1 MTSTHTTEAMA
12 IVGLTLSL
20 MATLYVLMVVVR
32 ANSRATGE
40 TWRATERERRDV
52 QNQMQRLVECCT
64 LKPEQSA
71 EMHWRE
77 RLAANG
83 QEAATDRA
91 EINAKYSDDEEGN
104 PVQYPE
110 DASNE

>member
-1 MTSTHTTEAMA
+1 MTSIHMTEMTA

-20 MATLYVLMVVVR
+20 MTTLYVLMMVVR
-32 ANSRATGE
+32 ASARSTGE

-52 QNQMQRLVECCT
+52 QNQIQRLIECCT
-64 LKPEQSA
+64 LRPERSA
-71 EMHWRE
+71 ELHWRE

-91 EINAKYSDDEEGN
+91 EINAKYSDDEDGN